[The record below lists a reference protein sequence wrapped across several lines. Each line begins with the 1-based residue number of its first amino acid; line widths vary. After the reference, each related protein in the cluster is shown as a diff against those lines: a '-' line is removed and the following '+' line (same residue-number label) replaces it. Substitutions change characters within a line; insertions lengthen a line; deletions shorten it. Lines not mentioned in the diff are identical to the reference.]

1 LEAEGGFVNLR
12 YRWENA
18 VPNFRMPV
26 KVTTGP
32 GRYEFITP
40 TTEWKT
46 KKLRGLAPED
56 FKVAEDLFYLKLDL
70 SRDSLEPQRK
80 QSP

>member
-1 LEAEGGFVNLR
+1 
-12 YRWENA
+12 
-18 VPNFRMPV
+18 MPV

>member
-1 LEAEGGFVNLR
+1 VSVR
-12 YRWENA
+12 YRWEN
-18 VPNFRMPV
+18 VVTNFRMPV
-26 KVTTGP
+26 KVTTAP
-32 GRYEFITP
+32 GKYEFITP

-56 FKVAEDLFYLKLDL
+56 FKVAEDLFYMKLDL
-70 SRDSLEPQRK
+70 SRDSLEPQRN